1 MAQNRKPPAYQEYA
15 SAMLA
20 SKSFK
25 LMSLVERGLL
35 FTMRLECWENKD
47 VPSDTKDLAKYLGC
61 DYQEINSAMT
71 TNLMSF
77 FTKKDNTLISD
88 ELENYRRHL
97 EEIKIKQQQGGK
109 AGAAIT
115 NGKNKRLKESAIVNS
130 SNDVQLKSAAQ
141 ESQLTRQD
149 SRVSLV
155 KLNQEQLSQDQFLV
169 SDDKDPWIA
178 EYDRAE
184 SNEYESIRG

>member
-47 VPSDTKDLAKYLGC
+47 VPSDTKYLAKYLGC

-130 SNDVQLKSAAQ
+130 SNDVQLKSASQ

-155 KLNQEQLSQDQFLV
+155 KLNQEQLSQDQSLV

-184 SNEYESIRG
+184 SNVYESIRG